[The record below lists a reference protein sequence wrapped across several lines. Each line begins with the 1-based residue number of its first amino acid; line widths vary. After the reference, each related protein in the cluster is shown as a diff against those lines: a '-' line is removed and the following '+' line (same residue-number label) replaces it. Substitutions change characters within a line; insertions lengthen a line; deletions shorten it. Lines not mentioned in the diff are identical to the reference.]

1 MKVHIS
7 LNVNDITKSA
17 EFYGRMF
24 GMKPTKLIRGEG
36 ESVEVPGSDAGTV
49 IKKTGYAK
57 FDIADPPLNLALNES
72 GASAGGTL
80 SHLGLQ
86 VDSSEKV
93 HEFKDRWTKAGLV
106 TADEMDVTCCYA
118 RQDKT
123 WVRDPDGNEWEA
135 FVVLEDVESMS
146 ESESTCCDGDFVGVT
161 GLKRSAE
168 KSKTMETAGTEQG
181 CC

>member
-7 LNVNDITKSA
+7 LNVSDIEKSV

-24 GMKPTKLIRGEG
+24 GTKPLKLIKAEG
-36 ESVEVPGSDAGTV
+36 RDVKVPGSDTE
-49 IKKTGYAK
+49 IEIPKSGYAK
-57 FDIADPPLNLALNES
+57 FDIADPPLNLALNERHVD
-72 GASAGGTL
+72 AGGSL

-93 HEFKDRWTKAGLV
+93 HEFKRRWTEAGLV

-135 FVVLEDVESMS
+135 FVVLEDVESMD
-146 ESESTCCDGDFVGVT
+146 EKESTCCDGDFVGIS
-161 GLKRSAE
+161 RSE
-168 KSKTMETAGTEQG
+168 SKLQTDTAPAASDAKQG